1 MQTSICLF
9 SLWTKLL
16 LWNRKMWNKKY
27 KIFISFFNI
36 HHHIDIY
43 CILEKE
49 VILYFCNFFCFCI
62 CNIYILLLLL
72 AVAFSFI
79 LVIYLFIN
87 GLSLEWNIRGYWF
100 FVWTL
105 MIQKN
110 NTIFTWE
117 EFRKFRRSD
126 FLVEF
131 PTEQGRVKLAEH
143 FQNLCDQ

>member
-1 MQTSICLF
+1 MQTLFCLF

-27 KIFISFFNI
+27 KISISFFNI

-79 LVIYLFIN
+79 LVIYLFIY

-117 EFRKFRRSD
+117 KTLRNFQ
-126 FLVEF
+126 
-131 PTEQGRVKLAEH
+131 PKLMTKIEVIS
-143 FQNLCDQ
+143 QKPSKN